1 MRKNLKYFSRGHAPR
16 EKYFSRSELRRSK
29 LHIIRFGPWAEAYS
43 FRCSS
48 SSKLKHRLNYEKDV
62 LPESSSN
69 AASGIT
75 PYSGK

>member
-1 MRKNLKYFSRGHAPR
+1 MRLAKNTFRGADFVGANSISFALAQR
-16 EKYFSRSELRRSK
+16 TK
-29 LHIIRFGPWAEAYS
+29 AYS

-48 SSKLKHRLNYEKDV
+48 SSKLKHHFNFEKDI

-69 AASGIT
+69 AVSGIT